1 VKLAETQQLF
11 WDLLQGVD
19 RPHDAFVGTA
29 ELPAGER
36 LAIYARM
43 VLHRQVDALRGT
55 FPKVVAALGDE
66 AFFET
71 AAAYV
76 RAHPSEHPDLGQLG
90 RKFATFLGRGDLRDL
105 AVLEWARS
113 EVFEAACAD
122 PLGAEPFAAL
132 AHDASAFMQRPLL
145 LIPALRLLHL
155 QHDVDELW
163 DGSAKTG
170 TPRANHVVVWRKG
183 FEVFHAR
190 VDEDESR
197 ALRLALEG
205 AATGAVCG
213 AFAEPQRAFQA
224 LQSWLA
230 EGFVATS

>member
-1 VKLAETQQLF
+1 VKLAEMQQLF
-11 WDLLQGVD
+11 WDLLQGLD
-19 RPHDAFVGTA
+19 RPLDAFVGTA

-36 LAIYARM
+36 VAIYARM

-71 AAAYV
+71 AVTYV
-76 RAHPSEHPDLGQLG
+76 EAHPSEHPDLGQLG
-90 RKFATFLGRGDLRDL
+90 RKFATFLERGDLRDL

-113 EVFEAACAD
+113 EVFEAASAE
-122 PLGAEPFAAL
+122 PVGAEQFAVL
-132 AHDASAFMQRPLL
+132 AHDAGEFMKRPLR
-145 LIPALRLLHL
+145 LIPALRLLEL

-163 DGSAKTG
+163 DGSAKAG
-170 TPRANHVVVWRKG
+170 APRANHVVVWRKG

-190 VDEDESR
+190 VEEDESR

-205 AATGAVCG
+205 AATYAVCG
-213 AFAEPQRAFQA
+213 AFTEPQRAFLA

-230 EGFVATS
+230 EAFIAIS